1 MCRDMYPLL
10 RATTADLKILIADLS
25 TLQTSLHQDGF
36 NSHPL
41 PEFAANLV
49 QLSPLAVQ
57 RWVWLSVNCS
67 KFPLSYVQ

>member
-1 MCRDMYPLL
+1 MCRDMYPLF

-25 TLQTSLHQDGF
+25 TLQMSLHQDGF
-36 NSHPL
+36 NPHPL